1 LNQGGIDDQEIRNR
15 ITKARKIITCPNDI
29 LWNKCITKKRRISIY
44 ETMVKS
50 IMLYDYKIWKLTE
63 RNSRAL
69 EATKMNTIRQFMR
82 ISQREKV
89 RNEEVK
95 QRMVR

>member
-1 LNQGGIDDQEIRNR
+1 
-15 ITKARKIITCPNDI
+15 
-29 LWNKCITKKRRISIY
+29 
-44 ETMVKS
+44 
-50 IMLYDYKIWKLTE
+50 MLYDYKIWKLTE